1 MHPVFRDPDI
11 EKVEERI
18 VRRRQEFTRVTHES
32 GQRAMSALSSPGALI
47 GAAVVGFLAG
57 GGITRRVHP
66 SAARSGRRKSD
77 PTSRTAAKTGV
88 AGALMTGAMWLV
100 RAKFGS
106 GAGLAKH
113 LIARWQQRRHGATSS
128 RHPLRR

>member
-1 MHPVFRDPDI
+1 LFRDPDI

-47 GAAVVGFLAG
+47 GAAVVGFLVG
-57 GGITRRVHP
+57 GGVTRRAHP

-77 PTSRTAAKTGV
+77 PTSRVAAKTGV

-113 LIARWQQRRHGATSS
+113 LVARWQQRRHGATSS
-128 RHPLRR
+128 RHTLRR